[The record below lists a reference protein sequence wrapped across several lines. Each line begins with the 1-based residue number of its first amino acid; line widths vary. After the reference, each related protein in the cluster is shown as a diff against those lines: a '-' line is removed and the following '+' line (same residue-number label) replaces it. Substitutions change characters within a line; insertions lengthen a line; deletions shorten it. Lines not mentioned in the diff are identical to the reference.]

1 LKNYLFLKNAC
12 ILAVLA
18 ALGLLI
24 AGYHPGAE
32 DDEVYLSAIKRDLNP
47 ALFPHDSDFFAV
59 QLQATV
65 FDKVVAESVRL
76 THLPLGWV
84 ILAWH
89 YLAIYLVLL
98 GCWRLSRRCFPE
110 ESAHWASTALVSV
123 LLTLPIAGSALYIVD
138 QNLHPRALATA
149 AILAAVVA
157 VLDRKLV
164 IAGALLVIA
173 VLLHPIMASFG
184 ISFCVFLAWRDP
196 SWRPASVLSLCAS
209 LCPLWFERTFTY
221 AGNSGTQLAAFTP
234 LGWIFEP
241 TSAAWRAASVLFLS
255 APLCPLWLERTFTYA
270 GNNGT
275 QLAAFTPLGWIFEPT
290 SAAWRAA
297 ATTRD
302 YYYLGRWQWYE
313 WLGVVAPLA
322 ILWWFRKIGQKNGAT
337 TLAYVATRL
346 TYFGIFQLIV
356 AVALMLPES
365 LERIGPLQPMRYLHL
380 LYLIFIVLAGGLLGQ
395 KFLRTHWTRWA
406 LLFVPLAAGM
416 FCAQQATYPASPHLE
431 WPGSAPRD
439 PWLEAFAWIRTHT
452 PIDAYFAAGADYM
465 RRPGEDYHGFR
476 ALAERG
482 VLADAAKDSAV
493 ATQVP
498 RLAQRWLNEVE
509 AQRGWEH
516 FGPADFAKLKERF
529 GVDWV
534 LVERPGGEG
543 LECPYENRALRVCRV
558 P

>member
-32 DDEVYLSAIKRDLNP
+32 DDEVYLSAIKRNLNP
-47 ALFPHDSDFFAV
+47 ALFPHDSDFFGV

-76 THLPLGWV
+76 THLPLAWV
-84 ILAWH
+84 VLAWH

-98 GCWRLSRRCFPE
+98 GCWRLSCRCFPE
-110 ESAHWASTALVSV
+110 ESAQWGSTALVSV

-164 IAGALLVIA
+164 LAGALLVVA
-173 VLLHPIMASFG
+173 LLFHPIMASFG

-196 SWRPASVLSLCAS
+196 SWRPA
-209 LCPLWFERTFTY
+209 R
-221 AGNSGTQLAAFTP
+221 
-234 LGWIFEP
+234 
-241 TSAAWRAASVLFLS
+241 VLFLC
-255 APLCPLWLERTFTYA
+255 APLCPLWLKGILEPWGYSGRE
-270 GNNGT
+270 
-275 QLAAFTPLGWIFEPT
+275 LATFTPLGWIFEPT

-297 ATTRD
+297 ASTRD

-313 WLGVVAPLA
+313 WLGVIVPLA

-346 TYFGIFQLIV
+346 TYFGVFQLIV

-365 LERIGPLQPMRYLHL
+365 LERIRPLQPMRYLHL
-380 LYLIFIVLAGGLLGQ
+380 LYVIFIVLAGGLLGQ
-395 KFLRTHWTRWA
+395 KFLRAHWTRWA
-406 LLFVPLAAGM
+406 LVFVPLAAGM
-416 FCAQQATYPASPHLE
+416 FWAQCATYPASRHLE
-431 WPGSAPRD
+431 WPGSAPHN
-439 PWLEAFAWIRTHT
+439 PWLEAFAWIRAQT

-476 ALAERG
+476 ALAERS

-498 RLAQRWLNEVE
+498 RLAQRWLDEVE

-516 FGPADFAKLKERF
+516 FRPADFANLKERF

-543 LECPYENRALRVCRV
+543 LECPYENAALRVCRV